1 MNQKS
6 MRLKDL
12 EQGESFT
19 AIEIDRFSSPSG
31 YPLPKFNEVYTVG
44 TPSNPYYH
52 CFTETGELLFLNP
65 YMKVLPCQNPANPPE

>member
-1 MNQKS
+1 MTNQS
-6 MRLKDL
+6 RQLKALLKGDF
-12 EQGESFT
+12 FT
-19 AIEIDRFSSPSG
+19 IETLDRFASPPG

-44 TPSNPYYH
+44 TPGNPYYH